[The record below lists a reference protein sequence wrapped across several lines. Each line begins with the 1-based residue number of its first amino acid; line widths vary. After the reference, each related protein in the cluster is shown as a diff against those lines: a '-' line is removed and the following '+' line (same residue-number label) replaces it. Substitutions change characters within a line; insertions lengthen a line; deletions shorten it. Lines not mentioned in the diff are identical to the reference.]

1 MSMTL
6 RLTDEQDRILT
17 ELANSENVSKQ
28 EAVIRAITD
37 RAARLRQD
45 TEVRQAARA
54 AIAEYGPLL
63 DRLAE

>member
-6 RLTDEQDRILT
+6 RLTEEQDRILT
-17 ELANSENVSKQ
+17 GLAKAENVSKQ

-37 RAARLRQD
+37 RAARLSQD
-45 TEVRQAARA
+45 TEVRKAARA

-63 DRLAE
+63 NRLAR